1 VKKTNATATKQ
12 AYLGFNSGLSQ
23 IKAFEAAEKSALSS
37 LQSNKVGYDVG
48 VRINIDVLN
57 AQDQLITTQQSLYK
71 SRYDTIMNGL
81 KLKSLA
87 AVLTDDDLIAVNA
100 LLH

>member
-1 VKKTNATATKQ
+1 MT
-12 AYLGFNSGLSQ
+12 
-23 IKAFEAAEKSALSS
+23 S
-37 LQSNKVGYDVG
+37 LQSNKVGYEVG

-57 AQDQLITTQQSLYK
+57 SQDQLITTQSLLYK
-71 SRYDTIMNGL
+71 SRYDTIMFGL

-87 AVLTDDDLIAVNA
+87 AILTDDDLIAVNA